1 MNFSAWSIRNP
12 LAPILAFL
20 ILLVLGWQ
28 SFNSLPITRFPN
40 IDVPVIA
47 VTVTQ
52 PGAAP
57 AELETQVTKIVED
70 AVAGIVG
77 AKNVTSTVVDGQST
91 TVIEFRMEVPT
102 DKALQ
107 DTKDAV
113 DRIQVKLP
121 GSAETPSITK
131 IDVEG
136 QAIMSFA
143 VSAPDMTIEEV
154 SWFVDDVIIRALQ
167 GRPGVG
173 KIERFGG
180 ADRQIR
186 IDLDPVRLD
195 SFGISAAAVSQQL
208 AATNANIGAGRAEI
222 GAGEQAIRT
231 LGDAQTV
238 ERLAATSIALPSGR
252 HVRLSDL
259 GTVSDSYEELRSFS
273 RLNGEQVVTFA
284 VFRAKGASE
293 VSVAET
299 VNATLDEIRAKHPD
313 AGIKLVDETVF
324 YTYGNYESALHT
336 LLEGA
341 LLAVLVVFAFLRNW
355 RATLI
360 TALALPLSA
369 IPTFWVMDILG
380 FSLNLVSFLAVT
392 LATGIL
398 VDDAIVEIE
407 NIARHIRMGKTPYR
421 AAIEAADE
429 IGLAVIA
436 TTATIIAVFV
446 PVSFMGGI
454 PGQYFRQ
461 FGLTV
466 AIAVA
471 FSLLVARLITP
482 MMAAYFMRAK
492 DADAGHHEGQQDG
505 FFMRHYLRLIKR
517 TTHGGLP
524 LPFLPKT
531 QGGRFRR
538 LPTYYFTLLSAIG
551 VLIVSV
557 YYMVQVPGA
566 FLPPEDVSR
575 VSISVELPPG
585 ATLAETDASTQA
597 IVAAIEDIAFIDN
610 VFVLGGSSPKGEL
623 DVRRA
628 SVSVTLEKLDHSIL
642 LKLSQLGRKLP
653 LVGALVPEVE
663 NHGRTVPQNL
673 IEDEIFKRI
682 AAVPDIRAFK
692 LNDRGDRDITFSVL
706 ADSEA
711 DLNTAVASLEA
722 ALRAEPLLANVSSE
736 GALPRPEVQITPRA
750 EEIARLG
757 ITAQQIAQTVR
768 VATIGDLDV
777 ALAKMS
783 IDNRQIPILV
793 RLGDAS
799 REDIRRIGALKV
811 TTASGA
817 AVPISAIADI
827 TIAEGPATVK
837 RLNRAR
843 QATLG
848 ASLPVGVALGTA
860 KARFLDIVE
869 ATPLPA
875 GVRVTES
882 ADAEV
887 QTELFASFTQ
897 AMILGAMLVLTVLI
911 LLFQSVIQPFTIL
924 LSLPLAIGGV
934 AAALILTN
942 SALSMPVLI
951 GILMLMGIVTKNA
964 ILLVDFVIEMRRQG
978 LSRLRAVME
987 AGHKRAQPIVM
998 TSIAMSAGM
1007 LPSALGVGEGGAFRA
1022 PMATAVIGGI
1032 IVSTVLSLVVVPAF
1046 YLIMDD
1052 LSRLIAWAFKGI
1064 VGRKD
1069 DEVPDPGA
1077 EELANRIALLAAEQ
1091 DNLLDRVDLLER
1103 RPPRPPKTELA
1114 AE

>member
-1 MNFSAWSIRNP
+1 MNISAWSIRNP
-12 LAPILAFL
+12 LAPILFFF
-20 ILLVLGWQ
+20 IVMVLGWQ

-47 VTVTQ
+47 VTITQ

-57 AELETQVTKIVED
+57 AEMETQVTKIVED
-70 AVAGIVG
+70 AVSGIVG

-91 TVIEFRMEVPT
+91 TVIEFRMEIPT

-113 DRIQVKLP
+113 DRIQNKLP
-121 GSAETPSITK
+121 AAAETPTVSK

-154 SWFVDDVIIRALQ
+154 SWFVDDTIIRALQ
-167 GRPGVG
+167 GRPGIG
-173 KIERFGG
+173 KIDRIGG
-180 ADRQIR
+180 ADREIR
-186 IDLDPVRLD
+186 IDLDPVKLD
-195 SFGISAAAVSQQL
+195 SFGISAASVSQQL
-208 AATNANIGAGRAEI
+208 AATNANIGAGRSEI
-222 GAGEQAIRT
+222 GSAEQAIRT
-231 LGDAQTV
+231 LGNAMSV
-238 ERLAATSIALPSGR
+238 ARLSETSIALPSGR

-259 GTVSDSYEELRSFS
+259 GTVSDSYKELRSFS
-273 RLNGEQVVTFA
+273 RLNGEQVVSFS
-284 VFRAKGASE
+284 VYRAKGASE

-299 VNATLDEIRAKHPD
+299 VNATLDTLRAKYPSV
-313 AGIKLVDETVF
+313 GINLVDETVF

-336 LLEGA
+336 LMEGA
-341 LLAVLVVFAFLRNW
+341 ALAVLVVFAFLRNW
-355 RATLI
+355 RATVI

-369 IPTFWVMDILG
+369 LPTFWVMDLLG

-407 NIARHIRMGKTPYR
+407 NIARHIRMGKSPYR
-421 AAIEAADE
+421 AAIDAADE
-429 IGLAVIA
+429 IGLAVMA

-482 MMAAYFMRAK
+482 MLAAYFMRSA
-492 DADAGHHEGQQDG
+492 DADVGHHEGENDG
-505 FFMRHYLRLIKR
+505 FFMRNYLRLVR
-517 TTHGGLP
+517 ATTHGGLP
-524 LPFLPKT
+524 LPFLPKNKT
-531 QGGRFRR
+531 GKFRR
-538 LPTYYFTLLSAIG
+538 FPTYYFTLITAIG
-551 VLIVSV
+551 VLIVSI
-557 YYMVQVPGA
+557 YYMLQVPGS

-575 VSISVELPPG
+575 ISISVELPPG
-585 ATLAETDASTQA
+585 STLDDTDHSTQA
-597 IVAAIEDIAFIDN
+597 IVDAIKDIDWIDN
-610 VFVLGGSSPKGEL
+610 IYVMGGTSPKGDL

-642 LKLSQLGRKLP
+642 LKLSELGRKLP
-653 LVGALVPEVE
+653 LVGGLVPQVQ
-663 NHGRTVPQNL
+663 NHGRTVPQNV

-682 AAVPDIRAFK
+682 ASVPDIRAFK

-706 ADSEA
+706 ADNED
-711 DLNTAVASLEA
+711 DLNTAVAALET

-757 ITAQQIAQTVR
+757 ITSQQIANTIR

-777 ALAKMS
+777 SLAKMS

-793 RLGDAS
+793 RMNQATRDDLRA
-799 REDIRRIGALKV
+799 IGALKV
-811 TTASGA
+811 TTATGA
-817 AVPISAIADI
+817 SVPLSAVADI
-827 TIAEGPATVK
+827 RIGEGPATVK
-837 RLNRAR
+837 RLNRSR

-860 KARFLDIVE
+860 KNRFVEIVDS
-869 ATPLPA
+869 TPLPA

-887 QTELFASFTQ
+887 QTELFASFAN
-897 AMILGAMLVLTVLI
+897 AMIMGAMLVLTVLI
-911 LLFQSVIQPFTIL
+911 LLFNSIIQPFTIL

-934 AAALILTN
+934 AGALILTN

-964 ILLVDFVIEMRRQG
+964 ILLVDFIIEMRRQG
-978 LSRLRAVME
+978 HSRLKAVIE

-1052 LSRLIAWAFKGI
+1052 LSRLIAWLFKGI
-1064 VGRKD
+1064 VGEKD
-1069 DEVPDPGA
+1069 EDAPEPKPA
-1077 EELANRIALLAAEQ
+1077 ELAHRIDGLAEGQQVLETRLGAVERYQGRGPKPDLAAE
-1091 DNLLDRVDLLER
+1091 
-1103 RPPRPPKTELA
+1103 
-1114 AE
+1114 